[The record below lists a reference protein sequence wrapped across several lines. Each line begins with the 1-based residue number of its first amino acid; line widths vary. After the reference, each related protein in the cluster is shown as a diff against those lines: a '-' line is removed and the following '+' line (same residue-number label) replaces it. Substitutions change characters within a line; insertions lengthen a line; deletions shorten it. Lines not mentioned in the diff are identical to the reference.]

1 MTEEK
6 ILEEEI
12 LSDDELED
20 VAGGTRAEIQADANR
35 LRGLGYLGSGKVTVE
50 QINDAFLRL
59 GRDYGL
65 KLGYNPDKYDANRY
79 YLNHDKKNHKQIWN
93 IIYNATRGGGY

>member
-1 MTEEK
+1 MAEEK
-6 ILEEEI
+6 ILNEEI
-12 LSDDELED
+12 LDESELED
-20 VAGGTRAEIQADANR
+20 VAGGTRAEIQADADR

-79 YLNHDKKNHKQIWN
+79 YLDHKKKDHEQIWN
-93 IIYNATRGGGY
+93 IIYSRIGGRY